1 MKEYN
6 EKLIEAFLTE
16 YKVIDIVRITGLSKT
31 TIYKY
36 KNDPAFQAVLTE
48 RRSAMVSS
56 AVDRMTQY
64 MNENVE
70 ALQSVIRDPETSAQT
85 KVNAIQVM
93 LNHQL
98 EDYHRRKKEA
108 EQARREAEKNRPA
121 PPPRKNCP
129 FRESMQT
136 DCKREQ
142 CALFDGNGCT
152 LARLTAA
159 KETEGLQCPFS
170 KYNYKCRTDCA
181 LYKGG
186 CTLTGITTT
195 TESEDK

>member
-1 MKEYN
+1 MRLPRKELEPGEWQEEVNQYGGVRRYRMIGNCKEY
-6 EKLIEAFLTE
+6 EMDVT
-16 YKVIDIVRITGLSKT
+16 VDGIT
-31 TIYKY
+31 I
-36 KNDPAFQAVLTE
+36 P
-48 RRSAMVSS
+48 
-56 AVDRMTQY
+56 
-64 MNENVE
+64 
-70 ALQSVIRDPETSAQT
+70 QS
-85 KVNAIQVM
+85 
-93 LNHQL
+93 QL

-108 EQARREAEKNRPA
+108 EQARQEAEKNRPA

-152 LARLTAA
+152 LARLTPA
-159 KETEGLQCPFS
+159 KATEGLQCPFS

-181 LYKGG
+181 LYNVTG

>member
-1 MKEYN
+1 MRLPRQETEPGEWQEEVNQYGGVQRYRMNGGIKEY
-6 EKLIEAFLTE
+6 EMM
-16 YKVIDIVRITGLSKT
+16 VRIDGIEIPQS
-31 TIYKY
+31 
-36 KNDPAFQAVLTE
+36 QLT
-48 RRSAMVSS
+48 A
-56 AVDRMTQY
+56 
-64 MNENVE
+64 
-70 ALQSVIRDPETSAQT
+70 
-85 KVNAIQVM
+85 
-93 LNHQL
+93 
-98 EDYHRRKKEA
+98 YHERKKAA
-108 EQARREAEKNRPA
+108 EQARKEAEKNRPA

-159 KETEGLQCPFS
+159 KATEGLQCPFS

-186 CTLTGITTT
+186 CTLTGITTI